1 VPARPGSRGL
11 SRAPWRPA
19 PPARHKRCRPM
30 PRRLSGSGRL
40 RVRELLSTSGDGK
53 RALPGSVWR
62 SMSPR
67 SAGSPRPGINAD
79 GSGQIKGSGYSGGG
93 LMSSTMVKIGPV
105 LHRFLAVKLTDLQRG
120 SRSGDGWVRL
130 VPGLWHLAE
139 ATFLKT
145 AIPLRPE
152 ARSRLLYRA
161 GEAWPRALPLTRLT
175 GTAIRSGPPC
185 QHRGIRPGRPRTVL
199 PCAV

>member
-1 VPARPGSRGL
+1 MPACPRVPGREGCPVLPGGQRHQRVISGAARCPGGSAGPAAYGYASCSAQAGTGSGHCPARSGG
-11 SRAPWRPA
+11 
-19 PPARHKRCRPM
+19 RCR
-30 PRRLSGSGRL
+30 RGGR
-40 RVRELLSTSGDGK
+40 
-53 RALPGSVWR
+53 
-62 SMSPR
+62 
-67 SAGSPRPGINAD
+67 GSPRPGINAD

-93 LMSSTMVKIGPV
+93 FMSSTMVKIGPV

-120 SRSGDGWVRL
+120 SQPGDGWVRL

-185 QHRGIRPGRPRTVL
+185 QHRRLWPGRL
-199 PCAV
+199 PCAG